1 MLDREGPN
9 PFAESQ
15 ASGGREAGNLQVLP
29 YERWH
34 PTEELV
40 SEVGTGSVLHRAW
53 MDDIKANLASSVRT
67 VKRSLNF
74 SLSNRIF
81 LPPQP
86 PPTEISGNE
95 NGIVIAV
102 RIAE

>member
-1 MLDREGPN
+1 M
-9 PFAESQ
+9 
-15 ASGGREAGNLQVLP
+15 
-29 YERWH
+29 
-34 PTEELV
+34 

-95 NGIVIAV
+95 NGIVIVV